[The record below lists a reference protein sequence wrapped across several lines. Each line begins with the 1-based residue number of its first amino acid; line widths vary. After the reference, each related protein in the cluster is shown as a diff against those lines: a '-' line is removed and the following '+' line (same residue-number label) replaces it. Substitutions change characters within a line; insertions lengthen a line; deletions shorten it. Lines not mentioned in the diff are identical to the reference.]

1 MSSKRSII
9 DESAI
14 KTFFQ
19 GFLGATTFGAYNQYF
34 TNKNI
39 EILTGQ
45 IAEQKELIKKM
56 NQQIEERDKAMRL
69 LEERSWWKN

>member
-1 MSSKRSII
+1 MV

-34 TNKNI
+34 TNKNM
-39 EILTGQ
+39 EILAGQ
-45 IAEQKELIKKM
+45 IAEQKEQLTKM
-56 NQQIEERDKAMRL
+56 NQQIEERDKAIRL
-69 LEERSWWKN
+69 LEQRSWWK